1 MKFLNIG
8 LLAAGIVLTLSSC
21 DQSCIVGSGNQ
32 VTETRKV
39 SDFTKIEVS
48 GGYIIK
54 LVQDSS
60 LSLTVTA
67 DDNIQKYIKTDV
79 SGDKL
84 RISNENICTSSGEVI
99 VIVGVRNLEEIK
111 ASGAV
116 EVSSNGKINASDLN
130 ISLSGSTKITL
141 AINAARITTHASGSS
156 EINLTGQATEHDLD
170 LSGSSNVNAFD
181 LVTGVYNIK
190 TSGSSDCD
198 INVLQELNVHSSGSS
213 AIKYRGNPTSV
224 NNDKSGSSSIEKVN

>member
-1 MKFLNIG
+1 MKIFNIATV
-8 LLAAGIVLTLSSC
+8 AAGIALMLSSC
-21 DQSCIVGSGNQ
+21 DNNCIIGSGNQ

-39 SDFTKIEVS
+39 NDFTKIEIS
-48 GGYIIK
+48 GGYVIK

-67 DDNIQKYIKTDV
+67 DDNIQKDIKTDV
-79 SGDKL
+79 SGGKL
-84 RISNENICTSSGEVI
+84 RISNKNICTSSGEVI

-116 EVSSNGKINASDLN
+116 EVSSDGKINTRDMS
-130 ISLSGSTKITL
+130 ISLSGSTKVTL
-141 AINAARITTHASGSS
+141 AINAARLTTHASGSS
-156 EINLTGQATEHDLD
+156 EINLTGQASEHDLE

-181 LVTGVYNIK
+181 LVTGVYNIS
-190 TSGSSDCD
+190 TSGSSDCS
-198 INVLQELNVHSSGSS
+198 INVLRELNVHSSGSS
-213 AIKYRGNPTSV
+213 AIKYRGNPASV

>member
-1 MKFLNIG
+1 MKVLNIG
-8 LLAAGIVLTLSSC
+8 ILAAGIILQLSSC
-21 DQSCIVGSGNQ
+21 DNNCIIGSGNQ
-32 VTETRKV
+32 TTETRKV
-39 SDFTKIEVS
+39 NDFTKIDIS

-67 DDNIQKYIKTDV
+67 DDNVQQHIKTDV

-84 RISNENICTSSGEVI
+84 RITNKNICTSSGEVI
-99 VIVGVRNLEEIK
+99 VVIGVRNLEELK

-116 EVSSNGKINASDLN
+116 EVSSDGMINTKDLN
-130 ISLSGSTKITL
+130 ISLSGSTQVTL
-141 AINAARITTHASGSS
+141 AINAARLSTHASGSS
-156 EINLTGQATEHDLD
+156 EINLTGQASEHDLE
-170 LSGSSNVNAFD
+170 LSGSSNVNAFE
-181 LVTGVYNIK
+181 LVTGVYNIS
-190 TSGSSDCD
+190 TSGSSDCN

-213 AIKYRGNPTSV
+213 SIKYRGNPSSV

>member
-1 MKFLNIG
+1 MKTLNI
-8 LLAAGIVLTLSSC
+8 ITLFAVIAIIAPSC
-21 DQSCIVGSGNQ
+21 NNSCVDGSGEQ
-32 VTETRKV
+32 ITETRKV
-39 SDFTKIEVS
+39 NDFSKIEIS

-79 SGDKL
+79 SGGKL
-84 RISNENICTSSGEVI
+84 RISNNNICTSSGDVI
-99 VIVGVRNLEEIK
+99 VVVGLRNLEELK

-116 EVSSNGKINASDLN
+116 EISSDGNINTRDMN
-130 ISLSGSTKITL
+130 ISLSGSTKVTL
-141 AINAARITTHASGSS
+141 TINAARLSTHASGSS
-156 EINLTGQATEHDLD
+156 EINLKGRASEHDLE

-181 LVTGVYNIK
+181 LVTGVYNIS
-190 TSGSSDCD
+190 TSGSSDCS

-213 AIKYRGNPTSV
+213 AIKYRGNPSSV